1 LLIESRENVRKQL
14 THFNLQFV
22 AKGPCELFYA
32 MYQYASRPEV
42 EKQISKQQNSLPHD
56 LLQRGI
62 ASLSSSPETY
72 LFIRAQFAKTLAV
85 FNIASYIVGIGD
97 RHLENFLLDM
107 NSY

>member
-1 LLIESRENVRKQL
+1 
-14 THFNLQFV
+14 
-22 AKGPCELFYA
+22 

-42 EKQISKQQNSLPHD
+42 EKQINKQQNTLPHD

-72 LFIRAQFAKTLAV
+72 LFIRSQFAKTLAV

-107 NSY
+107 SSYYIYFDMFQLTIYFLEDLLLA